1 MKFYYF
7 NLFFVLIEGNN
18 KIVNNNLNKRLGD
31 VKTKNEIILFENQQ
45 VKLGVN
51 VQDEAVWLSLEQWVN
66 YLVEINLLFR
76 DILRMPYK
84 RS

>member
-7 NLFFVLIEGNN
+7 NLFFVLKEGNN

-51 VQDEAVWLSLEQWVN
+51 VQDEAVWLSLEQ
-66 YLVEINLLFR
+66 
-76 DILRMPYK
+76 
-84 RS
+84 